1 MGKRSI
7 LGNINMKIVY
17 IGTREM
23 GYECLKFLLQAYAQQ
38 LVAVYTLDESLAP
51 KTAGYKALDDL
62 MGWKKIPFQ
71 KVRDIN
77 AAEITQQIRQY
88 APDVI
93 VQVAWSQIIKD
104 EILRIPRR
112 GCVGF
117 HSSLL
122 PRYRGGSPVNWG
134 LINGEKEWGI
144 TFFYLEP
151 GVDHGDIIA
160 QKKFP
165 IIEEDTCKTVY
176 EKCTSA
182 AVEILRECLPRI
194 EQGTMPR
201 KKQDDSKATVF
212 KRRKPEDGV
221 IDWDKTTLQLYNW
234 VRALTHPYPGAFSFY
249 KGKKIFIWKAKK
261 AIWKGKE
268 KPGTI
273 VKVDKEVLVKTGDG
287 ALRLQSIQEEGR
299 GEMAAISYG
308 FGETEK
314 LS

>member
-93 VQVAWSQIIKD
+93 VQVAWFQIIKN
-104 EILRIPRR
+104 EILRIPKL

-122 PRYRGGSPVNWG
+122 PHYRGGSPVNWG

-151 GVDHGDIIA
+151 DIDSGDIIA
-160 QKKFP
+160 QKKFA
-165 IIEEDTCKTVY
+165 ITMEDTCKTIY
-176 EKCTSA
+176 EKCTKA
-182 AVEILRECLPRI
+182 AVEILDEYLPKI
-194 EQGTMPR
+194 EAGTAPR
-201 KKQDDSKATVF
+201 VKQTHTEPPL
-212 KRRKPEDGV
+212 KRRKPEDGI
-221 IDWDKTTLQLYNW
+221 IDWGKTTEQLYNW
-234 VRALTHPYPGAFSFY
+234 IRALTHPYPGAFSFY
-249 KGKKIFIWKAKK
+249 RGKK
-261 AIWKGKE
+261 
-268 KPGTI
+268 
-273 VKVDKEVLVKTGDG
+273 
-287 ALRLQSIQEEGR
+287 
-299 GEMAAISYG
+299 
-308 FGETEK
+308 
-314 LS
+314 